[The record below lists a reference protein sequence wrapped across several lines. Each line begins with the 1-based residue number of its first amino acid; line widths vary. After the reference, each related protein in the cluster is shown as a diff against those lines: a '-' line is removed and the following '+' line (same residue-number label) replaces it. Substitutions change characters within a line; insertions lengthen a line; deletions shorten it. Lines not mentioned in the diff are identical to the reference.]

1 MILTLGLNHHSAPLA
16 IRERVAFGPDK
27 MQDAFFGLM
36 PLANEA
42 LILSTCNR
50 TEIYAV
56 GSDSER
62 LTQWLADFHAIA
74 IDEIRPYLYV
84 LENDDSV
91 IHAFQVASGLDS
103 MVLGEPQILGQ
114 MKEALRLAEKNHAV
128 ASIIQ
133 KLFQSAFS
141 AAKAVR
147 SDTQIGAN
155 IVSMAAAAVHLAGRI
170 FENISDCNV
179 LFIGAGEMI
188 DNCAA
193 HFGAQH
199 PKKIVVANRTVER
212 ATTLAAQ
219 YNGIAITLNALN
231 DYLPSADIVISCT
244 ASPLP
249 IIGLGLA
256 ERAIKTRKHAP
267 IFMVDL
273 AVPRDIEAEVG
284 QLDDVFLYSVDD
296 LQEVVQAGAK
306 SRLNAALDAQV
317 IVKEHAA
324 LFFQWQQSREVV
336 PLIRALRENIERI
349 RRTELEKALKDLKKG
364 NDAQKV
370 LEAFSQRLTN
380 KFLHAPCEGLQNNN
394 ALKNAARQLFHLHD
408 SSN

>member
-27 MQDAFFGLM
+27 MRDAFAALL
-36 PLANEA
+36 PLADEA

-56 GSDSER
+56 GAESEKIIE
-62 LTQWLADFHAIA
+62 WLSDFHSIKA
-74 IDEIRPYLYV
+74 DEIRPFLFL
-84 LENDDSV
+84 LENEDAV
-91 IHAFQVASGLDS
+91 THAFRVASGLDS

-114 MKEALRLAEKNHAV
+114 MKEALRFAEENHAT
-128 ASIIQ
+128 ASVIQ

-147 SDTQIGAN
+147 TDTQIGAN

-170 FENISDCNV
+170 FEKISDCNI

-193 HFGAQH
+193 HFGAQN

-212 ATTLAAQ
+212 ASALAAQ
-219 YNGIAITLNALN
+219 YNGTAITLAAIA
-231 DYLPSADIVISCT
+231 DYLPAADIVVSCT

-249 IIGLGLA
+249 IIGLGMA
-256 ERAIKTRKHAP
+256 ERAVKARRHAP

-273 AVPRDIEAEVG
+273 AVPRDIESEVAE
-284 QLDDVFLYSVDD
+284 LDDVFLYSVDD
-296 LQEVVQAGAK
+296 LHEVVKQGAQARQGA
-306 SRLNAALDAQV
+306 AAEAEK
-317 IVKEHAA
+317 IVAEHAA
-324 LFFQWQQSREVV
+324 AFFQWQSSREVV
-336 PLIRALRENIERI
+336 PFIKALRENAERI

-364 NDAQKV
+364 EDAEKI
-370 LEAFSQRLTN
+370 LTALSNRITN
-380 KFLHAPCEGLQNNN
+380 KFLHAPCESLQQNN

-408 SSN
+408 S

>member
-1 MILTLGLNHHSAPLA
+1 M
-16 IRERVAFGPDK
+16 
-27 MQDAFFGLM
+27 
-36 PLANEA
+36 
-42 LILSTCNR
+42 
-50 TEIYAV
+50 
-56 GSDSER
+56 
-62 LTQWLADFHAIA
+62 
-74 IDEIRPYLYV
+74 
-84 LENDDSV
+84 
-91 IHAFQVASGLDS
+91 
-103 MVLGEPQILGQ
+103 
-114 MKEALRLAEKNHAV
+114 
-128 ASIIQ
+128 
-133 KLFQSAFS
+133 
-141 AAKAVR
+141 
-147 SDTQIGAN
+147 
-155 IVSMAAAAVHLAGRI
+155 
-170 FENISDCNV
+170 
-179 LFIGAGEMI
+179 
-188 DNCAA
+188 
-193 HFGAQH
+193 
-199 PKKIVVANRTVER
+199 VANRTVER
-212 ATTLAAQ
+212 ATTLATQ

-273 AVPRDIEAEVG
+273 AVPRDIESEVG
-284 QLDDVFLYSVDD
+284 HLDDVFLYSVDD

-306 SRLNAALDAQV
+306 SRLNAALDAKA